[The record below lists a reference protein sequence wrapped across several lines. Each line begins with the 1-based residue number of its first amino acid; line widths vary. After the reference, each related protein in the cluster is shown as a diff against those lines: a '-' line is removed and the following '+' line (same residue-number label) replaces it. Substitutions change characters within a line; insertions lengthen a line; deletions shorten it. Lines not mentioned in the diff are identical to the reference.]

1 MLEST
6 ARFSGN
12 PHGSKKIRRR
22 TRIYNNRE
30 ALVEKDRAMKELFD
44 QQSKVL
50 AFDFMLE
57 EYFKAGFGTLGKS
70 DLDLLFFSTLLK
82 YARIEDK
89 SDYALSKTLEITQT
103 RVRNLKIKNCLKY
116 APLDRKSVEEVFI
129 EKARYARLEDDGKRI
144 SLPIYDPNLYIEL
157 ENFIEK
163 ENGYVEAQ
171 LNPKIFTIR
180 IDQFVGLLINFQAEK
195 EGKNID
201 VVKNEFLQ
209 QIRTTLKTEEKFGQ
223 KVDLESL
230 ASFKDVQKLLLEK
243 GVDFGLELLL
253 STVPG
258 GTFVKKLVQ
267 AVYTGIRGVVA

>member
-1 MLEST
+1 
-6 ARFSGN
+6 
-12 PHGSKKIRRR
+12 
-22 TRIYNNRE
+22 
-30 ALVEKDRAMKELFD
+30 MKELFD
-44 QQSKVL
+44 QENKIL

-82 YARIEDK
+82 YARINDE
-89 SDYALSKTLEITQT
+89 SDYALSKMLQITQR
-103 RVRNLKIKNCLKY
+103 RVRNLKVKNCLKY

-157 ENFIEK
+157 ENLIEK

-180 IDQFVGLLINFQAEK
+180 IDQFIGLLINFQAEK
-195 EGKNID
+195 EGKQVNAVQKEYLERI
-201 VVKNEFLQ
+201 K
-209 QIRTTLKTEEKFGQ
+209 TTLITEKKFGQ
-223 KVDLESL
+223 KVDPKSL
-230 ASFKDVQKLLLEK
+230 TSFKDVQKLLLEK
-243 GVDFGLELLL
+243 GADFGLELLL

-258 GTFVKKLVQ
+258 GTFGKKLIQ
-267 AVYTGIRGVVA
+267 AIYTSIRGVMA